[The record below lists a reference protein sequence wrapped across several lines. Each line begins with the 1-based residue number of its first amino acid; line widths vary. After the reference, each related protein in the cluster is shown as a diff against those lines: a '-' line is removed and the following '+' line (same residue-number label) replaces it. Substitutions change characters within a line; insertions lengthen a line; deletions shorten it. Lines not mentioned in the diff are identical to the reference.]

1 VNNGDDAHGQ
11 IARSEERQRGVG
23 QNDAGKDGVLT
34 MSFIG
39 PKEERSVRP
48 AAGGECSFKAM
59 IFKAETREGELGRR
73 RFGGGIEDG
82 GSTRRFLFSSFD
94 GEQRTM
100 VCATVV
106 KPNRRQRDLGA

>member
-11 IARSEERQRGVG
+11 IARSEERQCGAG
-23 QNDAGKDGVLT
+23 QNDVGKDGVLT
-34 MSFIG
+34 TPFIG

-48 AAGGECSFKAM
+48 VAGGECS
-59 IFKAETREGELGRR
+59 FKAETREGELGRR

-94 GEQRTM
+94 GE
-100 VCATVV
+100 
-106 KPNRRQRDLGA
+106 